1 MKKKKTHYLL
11 KSLVFYKKH
20 IKLTIAVAILS
31 ILYAVLSLLPPILEG
46 KILASFTEILKDF
59 PYAKILI
66 MAGVLVVLII
76 IINIITN
83 IWSDTVLKLNERV
96 NFDIKHKLF
105 KNLTKIKTH
114 HFNNEQSGSF
124 ISRLDKDCYAVAES
138 YDFITDCLSCI
149 LLNVSFIIY
158 ILVLNIWVGLY
169 TILTIL
175 ILYIID
181 IFAVREFKKF
191 GEIQSKN
198 KDKIISIYNEGV
210 KGIRDIKNFNVAE
223 EFSKETD
230 IHASNYLKSASKYT
244 HIRRTWNRVRDSVK
258 AVLTFG
264 LFALTLLLIKNKMIL
279 VETFLIV
286 YVYKSN
292 INEFIRAVSDLRYY
306 IANGNVSA
314 KRLFD
319 ILEYN
324 KYEKEVF
331 GDQPLDPSEGIEIEF
346 KDVSFSYEDNC
357 KLFENLNIL
366 FEKNKITAIVGKSG
380 QGKSSIINLINKTY
394 EKQAGNIIINGK
406 DIEEYSEDALR
417 DNISIVS
424 QSPYIFNL
432 SIKENL
438 SLIKPDSTFEE
449 IQEACKKAQIHD
461 FIISLPEGYETKL
474 SEDGVNLSGGQ
485 KQRIAIAR
493 ALLKKSNVILFDEA
507 TSSLDN
513 ESQEKIKD
521 VIFNLRNENH
531 TIIMVAHRLST
542 IKDADVIYVIDNKK
556 IIGKGTHKELIKK
569 NKKYKELYNSTE

>member
-1 MKKKKTHYLL
+1 
-11 KSLVFYKKH
+11 
-20 IKLTIAVAILS
+20 
-31 ILYAVLSLLPPILEG
+31 
-46 KILASFTEILKDF
+46 
-59 PYAKILI
+59 
-66 MAGVLVVLII
+66 MAATLVVLII

-105 KNLTKIKTH
+105 KNLTKIKTLY
-114 HFNNEQSGSF
+114 FNNEQSGTF
-124 ISRLDKDCYAVAES
+124 ISRLDKDCYTVAES
-138 YDFITDCLSCI
+138 YDFITESLSII
-149 LLNVSFIIY
+149 LLNISFIVY
-158 ILVLNIWVGLY
+158 ILILNIWIGLY

-230 IHASNYLKSASKYT
+230 IHANIYLKSASKYT
-244 HIRRTWNRVRDSVK
+244 HIRRTWNRIRDSVK
-258 AVLTFG
+258 AILTFG
-264 LFALTLLLIKNKMIL
+264 LFALSLLLIKNKMIL

-292 INEFIRAVSDLRYY
+292 INEFIRAISDLRYY

-319 ILEYN
+319 ILDYN
-324 KYEKEVF
+324 KYEKETF
-331 GDQPLDPSEGIEIEF
+331 GDQPLDTSQGVEIEF
-346 KDVSFSYEDNC
+346 KDVNFSYDDNN
-357 KLFENLNIL
+357 KLFSNLNIL
-366 FEKNKITAIVGKSG
+366 FEKNKITALVGKSG

-394 EKQAGNIIINGK
+394 EKQSGSILINGK
-406 DIEEYSEDALR
+406 DIDKYSESALR

-438 SLIKPDSTFEE
+438 RLIKPDSTFEE

-461 FIISLPEGYETKL
+461 FIMTLPNEYETKL

-493 ALLKKSNVILFDEA
+493 ALLKKSQVILFDEA

-521 VIFNLRNENH
+521 VILNLRNENH

-542 IKDADVIYVIDNKK
+542 IKDADIIYVIDDKK